1 MTATYQELPVT
12 DNIHLWNE
20 FTAFNCR
27 RIARVNWKS
36 TLIFLLSCSGLFFQP
51 TNDLIVSPSL
61 SVLLWGGEV
70 IGNKPQ
76 FSYQI
81 RVSFNEIHLFFRW
94 LWGQFV
100 YSSSHLLPLL
110 SGLPLQKTYPTLSS
124 SRHGPWLSEYF
135 FNPPTCTNSLFLGSC
150 FISILLLFCSVQT
163 ADKKKNNTT
172 PTATTI

>member
-51 TNDLIVSPSL
+51 TNDLIVSLSL
-61 SVLLWGGEV
+61 SVLLWGGKV

-110 SGLPLQKTYPTLSS
+110 WWFTLAEDISHLIIISTWSVVVRVLLQSSNLYKFALPRKLLHFHSAS
-124 SRHGPWLSEYF
+124 
-135 FNPPTCTNSLFLGSC
+135 
-150 FISILLLFCSVQT
+150 LLFCS
-163 ADKKKNNTT
+163 DCW
-172 PTATTI
+172 